1 MVSERL
7 FFFFFF
13 LLFVYLYKCFCCAFK
28 NLDVFYLAI
37 LQPLAA
43 LKHMCIAYECIHI
56 LIQVI

>member
-7 FFFFFF
+7 FFF
-13 LLFVYLYKCFCCAFK
+13 LLFVYLYKCFSCAFK
-28 NLDVFYLAI
+28 NLDVFYLVI